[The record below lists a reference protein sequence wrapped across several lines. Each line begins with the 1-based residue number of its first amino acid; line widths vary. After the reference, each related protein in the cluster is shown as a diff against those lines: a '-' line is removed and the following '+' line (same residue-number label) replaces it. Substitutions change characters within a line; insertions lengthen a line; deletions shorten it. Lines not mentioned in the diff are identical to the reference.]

1 MEKTNLFKPTKE
13 LSFVEFVALMASMI
27 ALAAISTDAM
37 LPALPEIGRELG
49 AAQANDSQL
58 ILSLLF
64 LGMAI
69 GQIFYG
75 PVSDSIGRKPAIY
88 AGLAIFM
95 AGCLLS
101 MIATTFPMMLAARML
116 QGLGIA
122 GPRSLATAVVRD
134 RFSGR
139 MMARVM
145 SFIMTIFILVPI
157 VAPAIG
163 QGILLFA
170 GWRSIFGFLFVF
182 AIVVFVLFLIIQT
195 ETLAPEDRIPFSA
208 KRITSAFKEVFTNR
222 IALGFTIAAGLFS
235 GAFLGYLNS
244 AQPVF
249 QDLYG
254 LGERFP
260 LIFAVIAIS
269 SGVASFVN
277 ARLVLRFGMRWLTT
291 TANTSLTILSALYFI
306 YAYTQQGHPPLWT
319 FIAYF
324 LLNFFAVGIMF
335 GNLNSMAMEPLGHIA
350 GVGAAVVGSL
360 SNFISIPIGVAIGR
374 AFNGTV
380 LPLIGGFAIM
390 CLATIF
396 VMRWADSG
404 DTQQTFE
411 NNRPVEKPTG

>member
-1 MEKTNLFKPTKE
+1 MQKNDPTQPADQ
-13 LSFVEFVALMASMI
+13 LPFGEFVALMASMI
-27 ALAAISTDAM
+27 ALAAFSTDAM
-37 LPALPEIGRELG
+37 LPALPEIGSELG
-49 AAQANDSQL
+49 IRQANDSQL

-64 LGMAI
+64 LGMAV

-75 PVSDSIGRKPAIY
+75 PVSDSVGRKPAIY

-95 AGCLLS
+95 GGCLLS
-101 MIATTFPMMLAARML
+101 MVATTFPMMLAARVL

-139 MMARVM
+139 MMARIM
-145 SFIMTIFILVPI
+145 SFIMSVFILVPI
-157 VAPAIG
+157 LAPAVG

-170 GWRSIFGFLFVF
+170 GWRSIFGVLLIS
-182 AIVVFVLFLIIQT
+182 AIVVFLWFSIRQP
-195 ETLAPEDRIPFSA
+195 ETLLPENRIPFSVS
-208 KRITSAFKEVFTNR
+208 RISAAFKEVFTNR
-222 IALGFTIAAGLFS
+222 VALGFTLASGLFS

-260 LIFAVIAIS
+260 LIFAIISIA
-269 SGVASFVN
+269 SGLASFIN
-277 ARLVLRFGMRWLTT
+277 ARLVLRFGMRWLTNA
-291 TANTSLTILSALYFI
+291 ANSSLTVLSILYFI
-306 YAYTQQGHPPLWT
+306 YAVMQQGQPPLWT

-350 GVGAAVVGSL
+350 GVGSAVVGSL
-360 SNFISIPIGVAIGR
+360 SLFLSIPIGAVIGR
-374 AFNGTV
+374 AFDGTV
-380 LPLIGGFAIM
+380 LPLIGGFALM
-390 CLATIF
+390 CFATIF

-404 DTQQTFE
+404 DQPKFVPQT
-411 NNRPVEKPTG
+411 